1 MIAAC
6 DDVLRSVAP
15 DTQVIPGHGELATIA
30 DLREYT
36 KMLTDTSAL
45 VAKALAAGKSL
56 AQMKQEKLLGAWS
69 ARYAPPKAFVD
80 TDAFTES
87 LYNSLAARSVRHGH
101 GGSRPGT

>member
-1 MIAAC
+1 
-6 DDVLRSVAP
+6 
-15 DTQVIPGHGELATIA
+15 VIPGHGEIATLA
-30 DLREYT
+30 DLREYA

-69 ARYAPPKAFVD
+69 ARYAPSKAFVD

-87 LYNSLAARSVRHGH
+87 LYNSLAARTVRHGR
-101 GGSRPGT
+101 GGR